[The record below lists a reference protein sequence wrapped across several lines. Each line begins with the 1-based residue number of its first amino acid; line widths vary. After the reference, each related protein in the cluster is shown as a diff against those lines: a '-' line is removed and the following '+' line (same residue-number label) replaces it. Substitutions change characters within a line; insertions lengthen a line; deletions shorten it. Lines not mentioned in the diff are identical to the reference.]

1 MMHKL
6 ARLMAWMLVVALVVV
21 TLAPIGMR
29 PAVIENANIERALA
43 YALLGFLFA
52 VGYPR
57 HRFLAFAVG
66 VAVAAGL
73 EVGQVFTASRHGR
86 VPDFMVKAVAAGIGV
101 ITAWVFAQLYA
112 RLTRQRLHPG
122 E

>member
-1 MMHKL
+1 MHKL
-6 ARLMAWMLVVALVVV
+6 ARLMAWMLVAALVIV
-21 TLAPIGMR
+21 TLAPIGLR
-29 PAVIENANIERALA
+29 PVIVDNANLERALA

-57 HRFLAFAVG
+57 HRLLALAVG

-86 VPDFMVKAVAAGIGV
+86 VPDFLVKAMAAGLGVAA
-101 ITAWVFAQLYA
+101 AWIFAWLQS
-112 RLTRQRLHPG
+112 RWSRQTLHPG